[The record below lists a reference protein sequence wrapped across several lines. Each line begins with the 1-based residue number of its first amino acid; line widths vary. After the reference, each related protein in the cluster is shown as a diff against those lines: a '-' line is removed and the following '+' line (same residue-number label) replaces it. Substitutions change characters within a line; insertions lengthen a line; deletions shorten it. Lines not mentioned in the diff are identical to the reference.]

1 MKKLLLIFAIICIA
15 ISAWGQDVTNANQ
28 TLNLLKT
35 GDIVTICV
43 ENNDKVR
50 TYLTLNERNNFIT
63 HTEPNDNSLWVIRYC
78 EYQKRDWGNQN
89 IYQFQH
95 LETGLWLR
103 VEATDLRKAT
113 LSLTSDAASVAT
125 FCQNAPKEFS
135 EDGIYEQRRLHYYFT
150 NNSGNSSFVLTI
162 SNNAWAL
169 SPNLDP
175 DSDRN
180 DKNNR
185 NTYVEKWERVSNTSF
200 ASYFSPETYDFKL
213 AKTDDDARAQAKQI
227 RFVFDLV
234 DESYVQ
240 CVRSGIT
247 DKKLLVTSKSET
259 NLRVLEEKGIVP
271 TFSWKS
277 NSNKTTDEEKQS
289 PISTLNLSN
298 YTAYAETENRSMMT
312 LSGTG
317 DNGRYQISE
326 DDLAWEVRITPIG
339 ASPMGLKKKNYNG
352 VESYTN
358 YVDYLV
364 AKWSYNNQDYTATAR
379 IVRKSYRVEDLPI
392 FEFTSNPSTFTFPG
406 QDNNTTPE
414 SELQQTFKIHGYH
427 QHGTA
432 YYDVDG
438 NLVEKNYTYDPV
450 KMPLKKDVQNGVT
463 ILDYTLKV
471 EYKDGDN
478 WVENGN
484 GWITECTVNADT
496 TITVEVKENENTYRQ
511 ARLRGIIT
519 VYRNKEGDQVH
530 EHSGEFIIP
539 INQRSKSGEATTFQ
553 PYDGASYKDADK
565 DNDLLNGRQQVHTAE
580 RIIYYTPNQ
589 DIQLRLAESNFFGY
603 MRWYDFETGCDPQ
616 WNAPTNRTTWATQ
629 PRGAN
634 GQAFKAINTD
644 DNSKGLYGINGEA
657 LDQENENNPSPV
669 LRGWNYTYDAS
680 AQSATSGY
688 HTVACD
694 VSAYTDYKIEKAA
707 GNNNRVTAITE
718 PTLSYRQLFHL
729 RPAEE
734 IATKINTL
742 SHLSGE
748 EGESS
753 FLEEY
758 NYMASVGVDVHLA
771 TKYRY
776 KSYTGSHESELCY
789 FFFGT
794 GNKLYRIGK
803 DVQAKWYRVE
813 NKQEVQITNPTY
825 AAYDYLQVDSDIE
838 KTDTIILKVPST
850 DLSTFG
856 LQRDLLLARFIIKY
870 VNKNSAGPVASTIIT
885 DHEIDDH
892 FIRLETIDFNFKDKN
907 GNGPNVVEVTNN
919 GKTIRQLDYH
929 LPWEQSSYGYYYPKS
944 DDYSKLGEL
953 SPNRSGQ
960 AIPYYGEYFLVN
972 KLEKDWAN
980 ATAHGGANDFA
991 LYVDGTTEPG
1001 VVATISTKAIICA
1014 GQTLYCSAW
1023 FCNPC
1028 PTSFDYNSPRNPIF
1042 RCNVE
1047 GRTKKLNPVG
1057 NDTWNDWEDIS
1068 VFFVGQL
1075 PKGSGWQQ
1083 IVFPVESDKSYDET
1097 RVSIYNFATGGSGND
1112 FMVDDICLF
1121 ASQLPLASYQ
1131 AQTNCASDA
1140 NTESSTAVILRIDYT
1155 EFQGRRDQY
1164 MYYQIYN
1171 NTKDAVIN
1179 LKKTTEE
1186 TSAYYHDNSGDVL
1199 QKAYGS
1205 VLIPRYDLIP
1215 KENESDGSNELIKV
1229 YTTVQEFKDALVD
1242 VIQKRKSDANG
1253 ADYEK
1258 SIHGKAYIETTTN
1271 DGTKKWLLYVM
1282 HIIPNAGETNQIIT
1296 SLDENKYLFEHYDY
1310 TLRMANVPEELNAA
1324 ECNMQ
1329 TPLHATQ
1336 STEFDLYNGCG
1347 QEPLVKGFLPK
1358 VEGLCPNNLYT
1369 LHSMIEN
1376 VMALK
1381 AGSTL
1386 QQVRGSVMADWLVGF
1401 EFDDIYADTKQRYD
1415 NDEAIAAVKTA
1426 FEAKYGYSRAA
1437 IKTAI
1442 LYDLRRP
1449 STEYDKNC
1457 NLNATS
1463 FEELDVNCFLE
1474 KVNYDIIKDLY
1485 ERGLLKLGKR
1495 TSTFYLGSEQT
1506 MRYWIYPID
1515 GTATG
1520 KLQDGTNTT
1529 TVPLHDCSEPVWVMV
1544 SSNKASAEL
1553 NISPM
1558 TKEMKIKH
1566 QDEYP
1571 TIMFDIPTVRVCESQ
1586 LKDGTIKVPATEVTN
1601 VADVKQGDSITINI
1615 NDDVTFYDFETG
1627 KPMTKPASLEIGQQ
1641 YTLCTTFD
1649 LSEDICPDEENSCKD
1664 VICFHLLILPDAV
1677 IWTPAEGSY
1686 NGWGLD
1692 ENWRGW
1698 DDKISNGVVDEGE
1711 KMDVGFVP
1719 IAGSDVVIPS
1729 LGDPTLYPYIH
1740 DHNHYPMDVNAH
1752 PSICNN
1758 IYFAP
1763 GAIIHNQHLLQYQK
1777 AFVDMQ
1783 ITAGGWNMV
1792 SAPMRGMVS
1801 GDMFIPHDGTYNGG
1815 SSREINKPFEVSG
1828 FQGARHTD
1836 AAYVFWQAFYNT
1848 TVDMRYEGNTNL
1860 KQASS
1865 AEFVYSNALNQPLQV
1880 GSGYQL
1886 YGLGLAEKEPLTIR
1900 LPKPDTEY
1908 YYYTP
1913 EGNKSE
1919 KFDAVQ
1925 TENRNRLA
1933 YDGEMQITLKNKV
1946 ESSSFFLFGNPTMAY
1961 INMHDFLHDN
1971 EGVLNHTFYRI
1982 EGGAWNAET
1991 EHTMS
1996 ENRFLAPMSSVMLE
2010 TKEKKKQTELTVVLS
2025 PEHLTLTDQQDPFS
2039 PENPEI
2045 TPTPIAQRAKEN
2057 NATDSEIMTIYA
2069 STNSASARTV
2079 LATNPAANDYYLI
2092 GEDALFISTGVESQ
2106 SAVTTPLNMYT
2117 VAEQVPM
2124 MADVRQGISEIPL
2137 AILAADGYQTQ
2148 YMQVAFYLTS
2158 NWSRTCY
2165 FCDSKT
2171 GQKIRIM
2178 DGMFISVEMPLNHE
2192 QRYYIEGPDEYV
2204 GSSNDDGGGTST
2216 STTQPHVSTAANLV
2230 AYSPE
2235 AGALVVNSN
2244 EIIREVKVYDMT
2256 GQLIAHQPM
2265 DLFHSSVTLSAPSG
2279 ICVVAATLRDGTTLH
2294 TQALVK

>member
-1 MKKLLLIFAIICIA
+1 MKKLLLIL
-15 ISAWGQDVTNANQ
+15 VTILTVVSVQAQNRTTPGITEN
-28 TLNLLKT
+28 NLIT
-35 GDIVTICV
+35 GDTVTICV
-43 ENNDKVR
+43 ENNNKVR
-50 TYLTLNERNNFIT
+50 TYLTLNDRNQFIT
-63 HTEPNDNSLWVIRYC
+63 HTEPDDNSLWRIVYC
-78 EYQKRDWGNQN
+78 EYQVFDWGNQN

-95 LETGLWLR
+95 LKTGLYLR
-103 VEATDLRKAT
+103 VNAQNLQRAT
-113 LSLTSDAASVAT
+113 LELTDAANSVAT
-125 FCQNAPKEFS
+125 FCQNDPS
-135 EDGIYEQRRLHYYFT
+135 GQYGVYEKRRLHYYYT
-150 NNSGNSSFVLTI
+150 QGNNNASFVITI
-162 SNNAWAL
+162 NNNAWTL
-169 SPNLDP
+169 TPNLDP
-175 DSDRN
+175 DSNRD
-180 DKNNR
+180 DNR
-185 NTYVEKWERVSNTSF
+185 NKNTYIEKWTKHGEASF
-200 ASYFSPETYDFKL
+200 NAYFSPENYDFKL
-213 AKTDDDARAQAKQI
+213 AKTNDEAQAQTKQV

-240 CVRSGIT
+240 CKRSNVT
-247 DKKLLVTSKSET
+247 DVKLLVESRSES
-259 NLRVLEEKGIVP
+259 NLNVLKEKGIIP
-271 TFSWKS
+271 TFQWKS
-277 NSNKTTDEEKQS
+277 SGTRT
-289 PISTLNLSN
+289 STLTRSN
-298 YTAYAETENRSMMT
+298 YTATAEQSDREMMV

-317 DNGRYQISE
+317 DGGQYKISE
-326 DDLAWEVRITPIG
+326 DTLAWEVRITPVG
-339 ASPMGLKKKNYNG
+339 PSPMGLKKTNYNN
-352 VESYTN
+352 VQSYTN
-358 YVDYLV
+358 YVDYLE
-364 AKWSYNNQDYTATAR
+364 AKWSYGKDYTAIAR

-414 SELQQTFKIHGYH
+414 NELQQTFKIHGYH

-438 NLVEKNYTYDPV
+438 NLVEKNITYGPDGKPV
-450 KMPLKKDVQNGVT
+450 KMPLKNHYQDGEV
-463 ILDYTLKV
+463 ILDYTLKFQ
-471 EYKDGDN
+471 YKDGEN
-478 WVENGN
+478 WVDNT
-484 GWITECTVNADT
+484 GWLTHTVNEGDT
-496 TITVEVKENENTYRQ
+496 TITISTTQNDGTYRQ
-511 ARLRGIIT
+511 ARLVGTIN
-519 VYRNKEGDQVH
+519 VYKNQSGTEEHQ
-530 EHSGEFIIP
+530 HSGEFIIP
-539 INQRSKSGEATTFQ
+539 INQRSTSGEATKFYN
-553 PYDGASYKDADK
+553 YDGASYKDADK

-580 RIIYYTPNQ
+580 RTIYYTPNQ

-616 WNAPTNRTTWATQ
+616 WNHPNNRTTWATQ

-644 DNSKGLYGINGEA
+644 ENSKGLYGINGEA
-657 LDQENENNPSPV
+657 LNQENENNPSPV
-669 LRGWNYTYDAS
+669 LRGWNYTYNAN
-680 AQSATSGY
+680 AQNAASGY

-748 EGESS
+748 DGESS

-813 NKQEVQITNPTY
+813 NKQDVQITNPTY

-838 KTDTIILKVPST
+838 KTDTIILKVPSD
-850 DLSTFG
+850 DLGKYG
-856 LQRDLLLARFIIKY
+856 LRRDLLLARFIIKY

-892 FIRLETIDFNFKDKN
+892 FIRLETIDFNFEEAN
-907 GNGPNVVEVTNN
+907 PSVVEVVNN

-944 DDYSKLGEL
+944 NDYSQLGEL

-1001 VVATISTKAIICA
+1001 VVATISTDAIICA

-1042 RCNVE
+1042 RCNVQ
-1047 GRTKKLNPVG
+1047 GRTRKQNPVG
-1057 NDTWNDWEDIS
+1057 DDTWNDWEDVS

-1075 PKGSGWQQ
+1075 DKGSGWQQ
-1083 IVFPVESDKSYDET
+1083 VVFPVESEKSYDET

-1171 NTKDAVIN
+1171 NTKDTVIN
-1179 LKKTTEE
+1179 LEKTTVEE
-1186 TSAYYHDNSGDVL
+1186 SAYYHDNSGDVL

-1205 VLIPRYDLIP
+1205 VLIPRFDMVP
-1215 KENESDGSNELIKV
+1215 VAGGSDGSGEPIKI
-1229 YTTVQEFKDALVD
+1229 YNTVQEFKDALVD
-1242 VIQKRKSDANG
+1242 EIQDRLKTNPD
-1253 ADYEK
+1253 DEK
-1258 SIHGKAYIETTTN
+1258 SAHGKAYIKVTTN
-1271 DGTKKWLLYVM
+1271 DGKTKWLLYVM
-1282 HIIPNAGETNQIIT
+1282 HIIPNYGEKEN
-1296 SLDENKYLFEHYDY
+1296 DEVLTDEEIKQLEGKYLFEHYNY
-1310 TLRMANVPEELNAA
+1310 TLRMANVPEELSAA

-1329 TPLHATQ
+1329 TPLHAIQ
-1336 STEFDLYNGCG
+1336 STEFDLYNSCG
-1347 QEPLVKGFLPK
+1347 GLVSPEGGFIPK
-1358 VEGLCPNNLYT
+1358 VVGVCPNNLYT

-1376 VMALK
+1376 VLAPTT
-1381 AGSTL
+1381 GTTL

-1401 EFDDIYADTKQRYD
+1401 EFDDIYADTKSHDPQKVG
-1415 NDEAIAAVKTA
+1415 AAKAA
-1426 FEAKYGYSRAA
+1426 FEAKYRYSRAA
-1437 IKTAI
+1437 IKTAL

-1457 NLNATS
+1457 NINATS
-1463 FEELDVNCFLE
+1463 FKELDINCFQE
-1474 KVNYDIIKDLY
+1474 EVNYYIIKDLC
-1485 ERGLLKLGKR
+1485 ERGLLQLGKR
-1495 TSTFYLGSEQT
+1495 TSTFYLGSQDT
-1506 MRYWIYPID
+1506 VRYWIYPID
-1515 GTATG
+1515 GTAKGTM
-1520 KLQDGTNTT
+1520 QDGTTI
-1529 TVPLHDCSEPVWVMV
+1529 VPLHDCSEPVWVMV
-1544 SSNKASAEL
+1544 SSKGVDAKL
-1553 NISPM
+1553 NISPL
-1558 TKEMKIKH
+1558 TEAEKTELL
-1566 QDEYP
+1566 DEYP
-1571 TIMFDIPTVRVCESQ
+1571 TIMQDIPTVRVRKSELKGSITVPVTESTV
-1586 LKDGTIKVPATEVTN
+1586 DGVNEGSKLEINLNN
-1601 VADVKQGDSITINI
+1601 VKFYDVKTGELINRPGD
-1615 NDDVTFYDFETG
+1615 
-1627 KPMTKPASLEIGQQ
+1627 LEIGQK
-1641 YTLCTTFD
+1641 YTLCTTFNRD
-1649 LSEDICPDEENSCKD
+1649 ENICPDPGTCKNL
-1664 VICFHLLILPDAV
+1664 ICFTLLVLPDKV
-1677 IWTPAEGSY
+1677 IWEPAAGSY

-1698 DDKISNGVVDEGE
+1698 DDKNSNGIIEDGE
-1711 KMDVGFVP
+1711 KMSIGFVP
-1719 IAGSDVVIPS
+1719 IAGSDVIIPT
-1729 LGDPTLYPYIH
+1729 LPDVTLYPYIH

-1752 PSICNN
+1752 PSTCNN

-1783 ITAGGWNMV
+1783 VTAGAWNMM
-1792 SAPMRGMVS
+1792 SAPLKGMVS
-1801 GDMFIPHDGTYNGG
+1801 GDMFIPHKGTWNGG
-1815 SSREINKPFEVSG
+1815 SSQEINKPFEVSY
-1828 FQGARHTD
+1828 FLGARHSD
-1836 AAYVFWQAFYNT
+1836 AAYVFWQGFYNT

-1919 KFDAVQ
+1919 KSDAVQ

-1933 YDGEMQITLKNKV
+1933 YDGEMQITLENKV
-1946 ESSSFFLFGNPTMAY
+1946 DSSSFFLFGNPTMAY
-1961 INMHDFLHDN
+1961 INMHDFLHAN

-2010 TKEKKKQTELTVVLS
+2010 TKDKKKQTELTVVLS

-2045 TPTPIAQRAKEN
+2045 KTIAPRAKEEKN
-2057 NATDSEIMTIYA
+2057 NSASEILTIYA
-2069 STNSASARTV
+2069 FTTTAAARTV
-2079 LATNPAANDYYLI
+2079 LATNPAANDYYQI
-2092 GEDALFISTGVESQ
+2092 GEDALFVSTGVESE
-2106 SAVTTPLNMYT
+2106 SAVVTPLNMYT

-2124 MADVRQGISEIPL
+2124 MADVRQGISRIPM
-2137 AILAADGYQTQ
+2137 AVLAAEGYHTQ
-2148 YMQVAFYLTS
+2148 SMQVAFYLS
-2158 NWSRTCY
+2158 DNWTRECY
-2165 FCDSKT
+2165 FCDSIT
-2171 GQKIRIM
+2171 GQRIRIM
-2178 DGMFISVEMPLNHE
+2178 DGLVISVEMPLNHE
-2192 QRYYIEGPDEYV
+2192 QRYYIEGPDEYNA
-2204 GSSNDDGGGTST
+2204 GTDPGTGEGTTTST
-2216 STTQPHVSTAANLV
+2216 SQLASGAAHKMWAYAQDRSNIVVSASDV
-2230 AYSPE
+2230 M
-2235 AGALVVNSN
+2235 
-2244 EIIREVKVYDMT
+2244 K
-2256 GQLIAHQPM
+2256 
-2265 DLFHSSVTLSAPSG
+2265 SVTLYDITGRAL
-2279 ICVVAATLRDGTTLH
+2279 ATLQPDLLSTQLTMQTTGQAGVYIVAVTFRDNTTAQ
-2294 TQALVK
+2294 TQIIVQ

>member
-1 MKKLLLIFAIICIA
+1 MKKLLFIFATILIA
-15 ISAWGQDVTNANQ
+15 ISAQAQDSEYSKNRLRKGDTVT
-28 TLNLLKT
+28 LCRL
-35 GDIVTICV
+35 
-43 ENNDKVR
+43 NNDTR
-50 TYLTLNERNNFIT
+50 SYLTVNDNGGIVMHN
-63 HTEPNDNSLWVIRYC
+63 EPNDNSLWILHECSYNQQNWGDQNQYALQHC
-78 EYQKRDWGNQN
+78 ETRKYFHINITKKGNKYTVN
-89 IYQFQH
+89 
-95 LETGLWLR
+95 LGLSDET
-103 VEATDLRKAT
+103 
-113 LSLTSDAASVAT
+113 ASVLHH
-125 FCQNAPKEFS
+125 NNPKDINP
-135 EDGIYEQRRLHYYFT
+135 DGQYEEGRIHYYFD
-150 NNSGNSSFVLTI
+150 SKDFYFVI
-162 SNNAWAL
+162 KNNAWTFEQTTNQTL
-169 SPNLDP
+169 QI
-175 DSDRN
+175 
-180 DKNNR
+180 
-185 NTYVEKWERVSNTSF
+185 EKWTTYHETKFNT
-200 ASYFSPETYDFKL
+200 YFSPENYDFRL
-213 AKTDDDARAQAKQI
+213 AKNDEEAQNQAKQI

-234 DESYVQ
+234 DESYLG
-240 CVRSGIT
+240 CKNNST
-247 DKKLLVTSKSET
+247 TKKLLVKSESET
-259 NLRVLEEKGIVP
+259 NLTVLQSKGIVP
-271 TFSWKS
+271 TFTWTSS
-277 NSNKTTDEEKQS
+277 GND
-289 PISTLNLSN
+289 ISTPNRAD
-298 YTAYAETENRSMMT
+298 YVQPAESEIRAMMQ

-317 DNGRYQISE
+317 EGGQYKISE
-326 DDLAWEVRITPIG
+326 DNLAWEVRITPKG
-339 ASPMGLKKKNYNG
+339 ASPMGLMKKNYNN
-352 VESYTN
+352 VQSYTN
-358 YVDYLV
+358 YVDYLE
-364 AKWSYNNQDYTATAR
+364 AKWSYGNKDYSATAR

-392 FEFTSNPSTFTFPG
+392 FEFTSNPSTFTFSG
-406 QDNNTTPE
+406 VGG
-414 SELQQTFKIHGYH
+414 SQTFKIHGYH

-496 TITVEVKENENTYRQ
+496 TITVEVGENGNTYRQ

-539 INQRSKSGEATTFQ
+539 INQRSTSGEATKFYN
-553 PYDGASYKDADK
+553 YDGASYKDADE

-580 RIIYYTPNQ
+580 RTIYYIPNQ

-657 LDQENENNPSPV
+657 LNQNNENNPSPV

-680 AQSATSGY
+680 AQNAASGY

-694 VSAYTDYKIEKAA
+694 VSAYTDYKIV
-707 GNNNRVTAITE
+707 NNGNRVTAITE

-742 SHLSGE
+742 SYLSRDA
-748 EGESS
+748 GESS

-813 NKQEVQITNPTY
+813 NQQEVQITNPTY

-850 DLSTFG
+850 DLTTFG
-856 LQRDLLLARFIIKY
+856 LGRDLLLARFIIRY

-919 GKTIRQLDYH
+919 GKTIQQLDYH

-944 DDYSKLGEL
+944 NEYNKLGEL

-960 AIPYYGEYFLVN
+960 AIPYYGEYFLVSQ
-972 KLEKDWAN
+972 LDKDWAR

-1001 VVATISTKAIICA
+1001 VVVSISTDAVICA

-1023 FCNPC
+1023 LCNPC

-1140 NTESSTAVILRIDYT
+1140 NTASSTAVILRIDYT

-1171 NTKDAVIN
+1171 DTKDAVIN

-1186 TSAYYHDNSGDVL
+1186 ESAYYHDNSGDVL

-1215 KENESDGSNELIKV
+1215 EPSKSDGNSEPIKI
-1229 YTTVQEFKDALVD
+1229 YNTVQEFKDALVD
-1242 VIQKRKSDANG
+1242 DIQVRLNDN
-1253 ADYEK
+1253 DNTNDEK
-1258 SIHGKAYIETTTN
+1258 SAHGKAYIKVTTN
-1271 DGTKKWLLYVM
+1271 DGTEKWLLYVM
-1282 HIIPNAGETNQIIT
+1282 HIIPNYSEKEG
-1296 SLDENKYLFEHYDY
+1296 DEVLTDEDIKQLEGKYLFEHYDY
-1310 TLRMANVPEELNAA
+1310 TLRMANAPEELSAA

-1329 TPLHATQ
+1329 TPLRATQ

-1358 VEGLCPNNLYT
+1358 VKNLCPNNLYT

-1376 VMALK
+1376 VMAPK
-1381 AGSTL
+1381 TGTTL
-1386 QQVRGSVMADWLVGF
+1386 QEVRGSVMADWLVGF
-1401 EFDDIYADTKQRYD
+1401 EFDDIYANTKQLD
-1415 NDEAIAAVKTA
+1415 KDQVTAAKTA

-1437 IKTAI
+1437 IKTAL

-1449 STEYDKNC
+1449 STEYDQNC
-1457 NLNATS
+1457 NRDARS
-1463 FEELDVNCFLE
+1463 FEELDINCFLE
-1474 KVNYDIIKDLY
+1474 EVNYYIIKDLY
-1485 ERGLLKLGKR
+1485 ERGLLQLGKR

-1515 GTATG
+1515 GTAE
-1520 KLQDGTNTT
+1520 GTMNGTK
-1529 TVPLHDCSEPVWVMV
+1529 VPLHDCSEPVWVMV
-1544 SSNKASAEL
+1544 SSKEASAEL
-1553 NISPM
+1553 NISPL
-1558 TKEMKIKH
+1558 TKDEK
-1566 QDEYP
+1566 QLLQGEYP
-1571 TIMFDIPTVRVCESQ
+1571 TILFDIPTVRVRKSELSE
-1586 LKDGTIKVPATEVTN
+1586 GTITVPVTEVSN
-1601 VADVKQGDSITINI
+1601 VNDINKGDLLTINL
-1615 NDDVTFYDFETG
+1615 NSGVTYYNFTTG
-1627 KPMTKPASLEIGQQ
+1627 EPMAKPASFEVGQR
-1641 YTLCTTFD
+1641 YTICTTFD
-1649 LSEDICPDEENSCKD
+1649 LKADICPEEESCKNL
-1664 VICFHLLILPDAV
+1664 ICFQLLVLPDRV
-1677 IWTPAEGSY
+1677 IWAPSTGIY
-1686 NGWGLD
+1686 DGWGLD
-1692 ENWRGW
+1692 GNWKGW
-1698 DDKISNGVVDEGE
+1698 DDKNNDGKIDEGE
-1711 KMDVGFVP
+1711 LTLGYVP
-1719 IAGSDVVIPS
+1719 VAGSEVIVGNIPMDES
-1729 LGDPTLYPYIH
+1729 IEFPTIDEYEHYPFVH
-1740 DHNHYPMDVNAH
+1740 DHNHYPMDVNAS
-1752 PSICNN
+1752 PFTCGK

-1763 GAIIHNQHLLQYQK
+1763 GAHIHNQHLLIYEQAYVDMTIPAGSWNMMSAPLQKMYSSDMYIPHTGWWNNGTNKESSDPFVVNPFEEPGQYQS
-1777 AFVDMQ
+1777 
-1783 ITAGGWNMV
+1783 I
-1792 SAPMRGMVS
+1792 
-1801 GDMFIPHDGTYNGG
+1801 
-1815 SSREINKPFEVSG
+1815 
-1828 FQGARHTD
+1828 RHTD
-1836 AAYVFWQAFYNT
+1836 AAYAFWQAFYNQAVNSYAEST
-1848 TVDMRYEGNTNL
+1848 DGLREIKEKVDAQFIQSNTL
-1860 KQASS
+1860 A
-1865 AEFVYSNALNQPLQV
+1865 QPLQV
-1880 GSGYQL
+1880 GSGYNV
-1886 YGLGLAEKEPLTIR
+1886 YGLGLGEEQLVVR

-1908 YYYTP
+1908 YYYSP
-1913 EGNKSE
+1913 DGNKTNQSVSVARTE
-1919 KFDAVQ
+1919 DDAVVSHK
-1925 TENRNRLA
+1925 LA
-1933 YDGEMQITLKNKV
+1933 FPAEEGKSEMTITLTNQIA
-1946 ESSSFFLFGNPTMAY
+1946 SQYFLFGNPTMAY
-1961 INMHDFLHDN
+1961 IDMEKFVADEDN
-1971 EGVLNHTFYRI
+1971 QLTITPTFYTVQ
-1982 EGGAWNAET
+1982 EDSWDAFAAVT
-1991 EHTMS
+1991 PTH
-1996 ENRFLAPMSSVMLE
+1996 LAPMTSVMLE
-2010 TKEKKKQTELTVVLS
+2010 TKDKKPKSEITVVLKV
-2025 PEHLTLTDQQDPFS
+2025 EHLVNDNHHLHAEDNHEDEQPAS
-2039 PENPEI
+2039 IAPRLASNENS
-2045 TPTPIAQRAKEN
+2045 QSS
-2057 NATDSEIMTIYA
+2057 SEVMTIYA
-2069 STNSASARTV
+2069 YASGARARTV
-2079 LATNPAANDYYLI
+2079 LATAPIANDYYQI
-2092 GEDALFISTGVESQ
+2092 GEDALFISSGVESQ
-2106 SAVTTPLNMYT
+2106 NIVTTPLNMYT
-2117 VAEQVPM
+2117 IAEQVPM

-2137 AILAADGYQTQ
+2137 GMVVADGYRTTH
-2148 YMQVAFYLTS
+2148 MQVAFYLSS

-2178 DGMFISVEMPLNHE
+2178 DGLVISVEMPQDHE
-2192 QRYYIEGPDEYV
+2192 QRYYIEGPDQYI
-2204 GSSNDDGGGTST
+2204 GSGEGGVTTST
-2216 STTQPHVSTAANLV
+2216 SSIKNPSDATLS
-2230 AYSPE
+2230 AYSLSLGE
-2235 AGALVVNSN
+2235 VTVSASELM
-2244 EIIREVKVYDMT
+2244 REVKLYDMA
-2256 GQLIAHQPM
+2256 GRLIGYQMFGMLQHTT
-2265 DLFHSSVTLSAPSG
+2265 TLSAPAG
-2279 ICVVAATLRDGTTLH
+2279 VCIVEAILQDGTSLH
-2294 TQALVK
+2294 AQTIVR